1 MSKAF
6 TREENEG
13 PDLPELS
20 RRPSALPAGST
31 NYMTRA
37 GADRLREELVRLIE
51 VERPK
56 LLALSSDPE
65 TKRRLAILD
74 QRIFQLEQS
83 LESAQVMSPP
93 DSGDRVT
100 FGATVT
106 VRYRN
111 GEQHIYRIVGVDEA
125 DADRGWISWRSPI
138 ARALINAKPGQQV
151 RFESPDGEEIIE
163 ILQIGEE

>member
-1 MSKAF
+1 
-6 TREENEG
+6 
-13 PDLPELS
+13 
-20 RRPSALPAGST
+20 
-31 NYMTRA
+31 
-37 GADRLREELVRLIE
+37 
-51 VERPK
+51 
-56 LLALSSDPE
+56 
-65 TKRRLAILD
+65 
-74 QRIFQLEQS
+74 
-83 LESAQVMSPP
+83 MSPP

-106 VRYRN
+106 VRHRN
-111 GEQHIYRIVGVDEA
+111 GEQQIYRIVGVDEA